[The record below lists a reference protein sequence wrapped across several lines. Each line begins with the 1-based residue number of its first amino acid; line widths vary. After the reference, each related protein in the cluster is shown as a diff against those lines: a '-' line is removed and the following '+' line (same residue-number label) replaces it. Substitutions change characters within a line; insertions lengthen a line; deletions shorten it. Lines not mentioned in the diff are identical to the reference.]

1 MILGLEYIGLIVGSA
16 VAVIGA
22 PVLIP
27 ACLLWTAMGFP
38 GTPFDY
44 ETPSALFGIFSIIAG
59 WAIWKAVL
67 AKAAFT
73 IGLYD
78 PYRNAGA
85 TDKTFVLG
93 SLVRFSAWIEII
105 RKFGKEHTGRWAS
118 IFEVICNPY
127 RHGDVPVGTPWIWGF
142 GLLRPIGLEAIRHW
156 VVIGAMG
163 SGKSTALFIPWLSL
177 HRGSCVVTDLK
188 GELATI
194 TAGRQKRMGKAC
206 FVIDPAGQVAGHE
219 TARYC
224 PFAEMRLL
232 EQEDPEAVTGFG
244 AKIVDA
250 IRVNLSPKDPFWD
263 DKAKTIEKGITFY
276 GHVAFG
282 QDMTLLK
289 LYELCLYGDENLYW
303 QSVEQGEIDPDED
316 GMNALD
322 AMAAKMV
329 SMRHGPY
336 GEVVAAAGQEIIDM
350 PEKTRGGVFS
360 VIKEDVEFLSDPQ
373 VRKVCDGS
381 DFYYRDLKRKKMAV
395 YRSIPLAWL
404 GLKQMRLLRM
414 HDLLS
419 QNAIMR
425 DPQIV
430 PKDKVLL
437 LLDEFTA
444 VGKIDGLE
452 QILPVMRSLGGL
464 AVIGVQT
471 RGQIVQTYGEHGANM
486 IFGNAESIQVLQ
498 TGDPDT
504 LQRTAGQLGKRTFF
518 RKEKVKD
525 GKGKTRKNP
534 VRTEQPLMT
543 EEQLKR
549 FLNRARGYQVLLRS
563 EDRPMRLK
571 LRKYY
576 EYLPFWYYDP
586 DPRYPEKWNR
596 ALWRKAAQKWKH

>member
-1 MILGLEYIGLIVGSA
+1 MEYTLMIAGMLFGVMAL
-16 VAVIGA
+16 
-22 PVLIP
+22 PVLLP
-27 ACLLWTAMGFP
+27 AFLIWTAMGLP
-38 GTPFDY
+38 ATPLDHG
-44 ETPSALFGIFSIIAG
+44 TPSALFGIFSLIAG
-59 WAIWKAVL
+59 WMIWKAVL
-67 AKAAFT
+67 ARTAFV

-78 PYRNAGA
+78 PYRNAASAGKA
-85 TDKTFVLG
+85 PYLS
-93 SLVRFSAWIEII
+93 SLIRISSWIEMI

-118 IFEVICNPY
+118 LFEAIAHPY
-127 RHGDVPVGTPWIWGF
+127 RHGDVPVGTPWLWGF
-142 GLLRPIGLEAIRHW
+142 GLLRPVGLEAVRHW
-156 VVIGAMG
+156 VVMGAMG
-163 SGKSTALFIPWLSL
+163 SGKSTALFIPWLCL
-177 HRGSCVVTDLK
+177 HKGSCVVTDLK

-194 TAGRQKRMGKAC
+194 TAGRQKRMGKEC
-206 FVIDPAGQVAGHE
+206 YIIDPAGQVSGHE

-224 PFAEMRLL
+224 PFSEMRLL
-232 EQEDPEAVTGFG
+232 EQEDPDAVVGFG

-250 IRVNLSPKDPFWD
+250 LRVNLSPKDPFWD

-276 GHVAFG
+276 GHVTMG
-282 QDMTLLK
+282 EEMNLIK
-289 LYELCLYGDENLYW
+289 LYELCLYGDETLFW

-316 GMNALD
+316 GMSAVD
-322 AMAAKMV
+322 TMAAKMV
-329 SMRHGPY
+329 AMRHGPY
-336 GEVVAAAGQEIIDM
+336 GEIIAAAGQEIMDM

-373 VRKVCDGS
+373 VRKTCEGS

-425 DPQIV
+425 DPHIV

-444 VGKIDGLE
+444 AGKIDGLE
-452 QILPVMRSLGGL
+452 QILPIMRSLGGL

-471 RGQIVQTYGEHGANM
+471 RGQIVKTYGEHGANM

-504 LQRTAGQLGKRTFF
+504 LQKVAGQLGKRSFI
-518 RKEKVKD
+518 RKEKVRD
-525 GKGKTRKNP
+525 GKGRIQKRP
-534 VRTEQPLMT
+534 VRAEHPLMT
-543 EEQLKR
+543 AEQLKR
-549 FLNRARGYQVLLRS
+549 FLNRNRGYQVILRS

-586 DPRYPEKWNR
+586 DPRYPEKAKR
-596 ALWRKAAQKWKH
+596 AFWRKAAQKWRR